1 MTSVHA
7 TVENVSRR
15 GFLRGLIATGGLVV
29 AAEFVPAR
37 GALAA
42 FATGAAKM
50 PGGVVSDPHVFVSID
65 PSGLVTIVAPRAEL
79 GTGSRTSLP
88 MAVADEL
95 EADWSRVKVVQSPG
109 DEKKYGNQNTDGS
122 RSLRHFIQP
131 MRECGASARQMLETA
146 AAQSWGVPVGEVQ
159 AQNHEVVHK
168 PSGRKLGYGDLA
180 AAASALPTPPA
191 DQIKLKDEAS
201 FRYLGKG
208 NVQIVDLFDITTGR
222 AGYGIDTKLAGLK
235 YAVVA
240 RPPVMG
246 GKLASYDGA
255 AAMKVPGVEKIVVIE
270 GTPPPSK
277 FQPIGGVAVIAR
289 NTWSEIKGREALTI
303 RWYDG
308 PHASYDSA
316 AYRAQLEESARK
328 PGKGVRND
336 GD

>member
-1 MTSVHA
+1 MNTAHA
-7 TVENVSRR
+7 TIENVSRR
-15 GFLRGLIATGGLVV
+15 GFLKGLIATSGLVV

-37 GALAA
+37 GAFAA
-42 FATGAAKM
+42 YATGAAKM
-50 PGGVVSDPHVFVSID
+50 AGGVVNDPHVFVSID
-65 PSGLVTIVAPRAEL
+65 PSGLVTIVAHRAEM

-95 EADWSRVKVVQSPG
+95 EADWSRVKVAQSPG

-131 MRECGASARQMLETA
+131 MRECGAAMRQMLETA
-146 AAQSWGVPVGEVQ
+146 AAQQWGVPVGEVQ
-159 AQNHEVVHK
+159 AQNHEVIHK
-168 PSGRKLGYGDLA
+168 ASGRKLGYGELA

-191 DQIKLKDEAS
+191 DQIKLKDPSA

-222 AGYGIDTKLAGLK
+222 AVYGIDTKLPGLK
-235 YAVVA
+235 YAVIA

-255 AAMKVPGVEKIVVIE
+255 AALKVPGVEKIVVIE

-277 FQPIGGVAVIAR
+277 FQPLGGVAVIAR
-289 NTWSEIKGREALTI
+289 NTWAAIQGR
-303 RWYDG
+303 DG
-308 PHASYDSA
+308 LVVGRASC
-316 AYRAQLEESARK
+316 RER
-328 PGKGVRND
+328 V
-336 GD
+336 